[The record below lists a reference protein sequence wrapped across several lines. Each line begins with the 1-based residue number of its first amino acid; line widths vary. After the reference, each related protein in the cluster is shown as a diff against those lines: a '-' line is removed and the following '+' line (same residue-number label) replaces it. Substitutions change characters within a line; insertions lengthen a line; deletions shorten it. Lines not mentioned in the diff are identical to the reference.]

1 MGNRNSDG
9 TFRLGSSGNPTGKK
23 KGTISVPD
31 MFKRILKE
39 PFTDDYNKYESI
51 LRSVVDEALNGTR
64 WAIELILDRTD
75 GKPYQ
80 AIYTSPNDVP
90 NGFEVCEYTEE
101 ELSGQDK
108 VLDKGKSGGEILG
121 AWGND

>member
-23 KGTISVPD
+23 KGTVSVPD

-90 NGFEVCEYTEE
+90 NGFEICEYSPA
-101 ELSGQDK
+101 ELRRQDNNT
-108 VLDKGKSGGEILG
+108 GGDEILG
-121 AWGND
+121 GRGND